1 MSSSQSDFHCNAH
14 WAKELLDVDLSDFDA
29 AAECLH
35 AKWDTHTLVE
45 GLRGITLG
53 GPETRFSFLFAAKDG
68 LHLLPRVLDQFDVST
83 RRELLTDFAFS
94 NNLYIPYDLRAA
106 LFATLGTD
114 SPDGPTRHRLEV
126 AAAQEAPAYK
136 DLARSPSNDIDHNFH
151 IPADR
156 AARDELVETAAQT
169 AMRRT
174 RARLARRALGAAER
188 DPAAGDPLAPARI
201 YVPRD
206 AAAVFAATVLADGM
220 DWRDFLVDWN
230 EVLVE
235 TSEEAYTIAEIL
247 RLLLLDP
254 DYHLPGHAQRARAD
268 AVHLNLLKAFCGA
281 TIGLKAGVLFVEHGF
296 RPEASFFLLTEN
308 AILGKSCVVDATG
321 VVLIEPKAFLG
332 GGFSPIL
339 IHTHKHMRGGGADER
354 KSVAPTGFRA
364 RSGSRLPMDFVGLL
378 EVMDMPCDR
387 WPGLERMEIEILDR
401 AQVWPANDVP
411 ALSAPTAVKTQSAQS
426 RV

>member
-1 MSSSQSDFHCNAH
+1 
-14 WAKELLDVDLSDFDA
+14 
-29 AAECLH
+29 
-35 AKWDTHTLVE
+35 
-45 GLRGITLG
+45 
-53 GPETRFSFLFAAKDG
+53 
-68 LHLLPRVLDQFDVST
+68 VLDRLDAPA
-83 RRELLTDFAFS
+83 RRELLADFALS
-94 NNLYIPYDLRAA
+94 DNLYIPYDLRAA
-106 LFATLGTD
+106 LFATLGAD
-114 SPDGPTRHRLEV
+114 APDGPTRDRLET

-136 DLARSPSNDIDHNFH
+136 NLALSPSNDIDHNFH

-156 AARDELVETAAQT
+156 TARDELMETAAQ
-169 AMRRT
+169 ASMRRV

-201 YVPRD
+201 YAPRD
-206 AAAVFAATVLADGM
+206 AAARFAATVLAAGM
-220 DWRDFLVDWN
+220 DWRDFLIDWN

-235 TSEEAYTIAEIL
+235 TPEETYTIAEIL

-254 DYHLPGHAQRARAD
+254 EYHLPGHAQRARAD

-281 TIGLKAGVLFVEHGF
+281 TIGLKAGALFVEHGF
-296 RPEASFFLLTEN
+296 RPEASFFLLAEN
-308 AILGKSCVVDATG
+308 AILGKSCIVDATG

-378 EVMDMPCDR
+378 EVMDMPHDR
-387 WPGLERMEIEILDR
+387 WPGLERMEIDILDR
-401 AQVWPANDVP
+401 AEVWPADD
-411 ALSAPTAVKTQSAQS
+411 AAASSAPAAHTRQTA
-426 RV
+426 